1 MFMSHTDVVP
11 VEDESKWRFPPFSAT
26 IADGRIFGRGATD
39 CKGLL
44 TAQLMAVRILKRN
57 GIELEDG
64 LILAAGADE
73 EHGGRY
79 GFGWLADNYPE
90 KLAAPFAVNEGGG
103 TPIEAAG
110 ALTYVLGVGEKG
122 RLQVEIDVKGT
133 SSHASV
139 PWQGTN
145 ALYRLSRAL
154 SSIEGFE
161 ADRDTSGA
169 IFDHLS
175 TFAIEHAPSAENVDD
190 IIAEIEPDN
199 PRFAS
204 MLRALSRMTLTPT
217 MVRGGIK
224 SNSVPE
230 SIRLTCDV
238 RTLPH
243 QDDDYVQAAVGRG
256 VGRCTGRVIRNRL
269 HGAAKLF
276 AIRIAALR
284 QHPACHRAGPAAGQH
299 PVGAGDQQRVYRLAV
314 HPAPGHGDLRL
325 LRLPPG
331 RRPDAQLHPRHQR
344 VGGHQEPG
352 ERHQDHAGP
361 GLRHAGG
368 EIAWG
373 TTTCGLTATG
383 QIALVT
389 LNRPEKLNAIDRH
402 LHHDMMAACEELR
415 DDDDVRVVVFT
426 GEGRGFCSGADLTG
440 ARPNDEDAGRG
451 ERLDEYNWVGRQA
464 LMVYRD
470 LNKPTIAAVN
480 GVAAG
485 AGMGLALACDMRVG
499 CENTRFKTVFIER
512 SLSPDSGLS
521 YFLPRIVGVEPGV

>member
-1 MFMSHTDVVP
+1 MPDLTDLFRQVDQAENDIVALEQALVRIPSVNTGFMPTGDETPVCELARDFLAEDGIESEILESAPNRGNLIARLEGRSGNAGLMFMSHTDVVP

-26 IADGRIFGRGATD
+26 IADGRVFGRGATD

-57 GIELEDG
+57 GIQLEDG

-243 QDDDYVQAAVGRG
+243 QDDDYVRQQLDEVLADIPG
-256 VGRCTGRVIRNRL
+256 VS
-269 HGAAKLF
+269 
-276 AIRIAALR
+276 
-284 QHPACHRAGPAAGQH
+284 
-299 PVGAGDQQRVYRLAV
+299 Y
-314 HPAPGHGDLRL
+314 
-325 LRLPPG
+325 
-331 RRPDAQLHPRHQR
+331 
-344 VGGHQEPG
+344 
-352 ERHQDHAGP
+352 
-361 GLRHAGG
+361 
-368 EIAWG
+368 EI
-373 TTTCGLTATG
+373 
-383 QIALVT
+383 
-389 LNRPEKLNAIDRH
+389 DY
-402 LHHDMMAACEELR
+402 M
-415 DDDDVRVVVFT
+415 
-426 GEGRGFCSGADLTG
+426 
-440 ARPNDEDAGRG
+440 ARPNSSPFESPLSDSIRRVTG
-451 ERLDEYNWVGRQA
+451 QA
-464 LMVYRD
+464 LQRD
-470 LNKPTIAAVN
+470 NIQWVPAISNGFTDSRFTRPLGTVTYGFSGSHPDDDQMLNYSHGTNESVGIKSLVSGTKIML
-480 GVAAG
+480 G
-485 AGMGLALACDMRVG
+485 LACDMLAV
-499 CENTRFKTVFIER
+499 K
-512 SLSPDSGLS
+512 
-521 YFLPRIVGVEPGV
+521 

>member
-1 MFMSHTDVVP
+1 MPDLTDLFRQVDEAENDIVALEQALVRIPSVNTGFMPTGDETPVCELARDFLAEDGIQSEILESAPNRGNLIARIEGRSGNAGLMFMSHTDVVP

-26 IADGRIFGRGATD
+26 IADGRVFGRGATD

-190 IIAEIEPDN
+190 IISEIEPDN

-243 QDDDYVQAAVGRG
+243 QDDDYVRQQLDEVLADVPG
-256 VGRCTGRVIRNRL
+256 VS
-269 HGAAKLF
+269 
-276 AIRIAALR
+276 
-284 QHPACHRAGPAAGQH
+284 
-299 PVGAGDQQRVYRLAV
+299 Y
-314 HPAPGHGDLRL
+314 
-325 LRLPPG
+325 
-331 RRPDAQLHPRHQR
+331 
-344 VGGHQEPG
+344 
-352 ERHQDHAGP
+352 
-361 GLRHAGG
+361 
-368 EIAWG
+368 EI
-373 TTTCGLTATG
+373 
-383 QIALVT
+383 
-389 LNRPEKLNAIDRH
+389 DY
-402 LHHDMMAACEELR
+402 M
-415 DDDDVRVVVFT
+415 
-426 GEGRGFCSGADLTG
+426 
-440 ARPNDEDAGRG
+440 ARPNSSPFDSPLSDSIRRVTG
-451 ERLDEYNWVGRQA
+451 QA
-464 LMVYRD
+464 LGRD
-470 LNKPTIAAVN
+470 NIQWVPAISNGFTDSRFTRPLGTVTYGFSGSHPDDDPMLNYSHGTNESVGIRSLVSGTKIML
-480 GVAAG
+480 G
-485 AGMGLALACDMRVG
+485 LACDMLAV
-499 CENTRFKTVFIER
+499 K
-512 SLSPDSGLS
+512 
-521 YFLPRIVGVEPGV
+521 

>member
-1 MFMSHTDVVP
+1 MPDLPDLFRQVDEAQDDIVALEQALVRIPSVNTGFMPTGDETPVCELARDFLAEDGVESEILESAPNRGNLIARLEGRSGNAGLMFMSHTDVVP
-11 VEDESKWRFPPFSAT
+11 VEDDSKWRFPPFSAT
-26 IADGRIFGRGATD
+26 IADGRVFGRGASD

-79 GFGWLADNYPE
+79 GFGWLADNHPE
-90 KLAAPFAVNEGGG
+90 KLAAPYAVNEGGG

-133 SSHASV
+133 SSHASM

-161 ADRDTSGA
+161 ADRNTSGA

-175 TFAIEHAPSAENVDD
+175 TFAIEHRPSAENVDD

-243 QDDDYVQAAVGRG
+243 QDDQYVREQLDEVLADVPGVSYEIDY
-256 VGRCTGRVIRNRL
+256 
-269 HGAAKLF
+269 
-276 AIRIAALR
+276 
-284 QHPACHRAGPAAGQH
+284 
-299 PVGAGDQQRVYRLAV
+299 
-314 HPAPGHGDLRL
+314 
-325 LRLPPG
+325 
-331 RRPDAQLHPRHQR
+331 
-344 VGGHQEPG
+344 
-352 ERHQDHAGP
+352 
-361 GLRHAGG
+361 
-368 EIAWG
+368 
-373 TTTCGLTATG
+373 
-383 QIALVT
+383 
-389 LNRPEKLNAIDRH
+389 
-402 LHHDMMAACEELR
+402 M
-415 DDDDVRVVVFT
+415 
-426 GEGRGFCSGADLTG
+426 
-440 ARPNDEDAGRG
+440 ARPNSSPFDSALSQSIR
-451 ERLDEYNWVGRQA
+451 RVTAQA
-464 LMVYRD
+464 LQRD
-470 LNKPTIAAVN
+470 DIQWVPAISNGFTDSRFTRPLGVTTYGFNGSHPDDNPLLNHVHGTDESVGIKSLVSGAKIMLAIAVDLLAV
-480 GVAAG
+480 
-485 AGMGLALACDMRVG
+485 
-499 CENTRFKTVFIER
+499 K
-512 SLSPDSGLS
+512 
-521 YFLPRIVGVEPGV
+521 